1 MYSVQEIFFYV
12 LKIPSSSP
20 DWVTE
25 NFRPNEIRQKIIRP
39 KEIRQKIIRPK
50 EIRQK
55 IIRPKEIRQ
64 KIIRPNDVRTFC
76 RMAYVL
82 SAERRGSADFF
93 QVAEF
98 QANFTLFK
106 NTLNLASLVKSFST
120 LGTSTCYMS
129 HD

>member
-25 NFRPNEIRQKIIRP
+25 NFRP

-93 QVAEF
+93 QAAEF
-98 QANFTLFK
+98 QANFTLVFLSPFRV
-106 NTLNLASLVKSFST
+106 N
-120 LGTSTCYMS
+120 
-129 HD
+129 